1 MEIGRAV
8 PQLFQA
14 NAAQARVSSSE
25 YLFGG
30 KPLDLQA
37 KPELVQEGFCFRDD
51 PNREHLCRES
61 QAAGNLA
68 QKVNLLSLGIVRDER
83 PRWSFHSKVR
93 AVRNSPKHS
102 ATERRLACSA
112 WASDAEAFARLDLQ
126 VYTAQYPRARLFAK
140 SGIAPPEA
148 INHKRHSG
156 SYNPFKAA
164 LSPQDAV
171 PARNTTRGDR
181 GQRRP
186 NRSSA
191 RGCFHRNPP
200 LVDQGYNPL
209 PAAHRQS
216 QRSGVS

>member
-30 KPLDLQA
+30 KPLNKQT
-37 KPELVQEGFCFRDD
+37 KPELLQDHADAVGGR
-51 PNREHLCRES
+51 
-61 QAAGNLA
+61 
-68 QKVNLLSLGIVRDER
+68 R
-83 PRWSFHSKVR
+83 PRGNWLTCCGYRPTEMLRQLFWRQAR
-93 AVRNSPKHS
+93 AVRNGPKHS

-140 SGIAPPEA
+140 SRIASPEA

-156 SYNPFKAA
+156 SYTP
-164 LSPQDAV
+164 LQ
-171 PARNTTRGDR
+171 
-181 GQRRP
+181 
-186 NRSSA
+186 SS
-191 RGCFHRNPP
+191 
-200 LVDQGYNPL
+200 
-209 PAAHRQS
+209 
-216 QRSGVS
+216 

>member
-14 NAAQARVSSSE
+14 NAAQARVSSLE
-25 YLFGG
+25 NLFGG

-37 KPELVQEGFCFRDD
+37 KPELVQEA
-51 PNREHLCRES
+51 HT
-61 QAAGNLA
+61 
-68 QKVNLLSLGIVRDER
+68 QKLVLWVLQHHADAVGGRR
-83 PRWSFHSKVR
+83 PRGNWLTCCGYRPTEMLRQLFWRQAR
-93 AVRNSPKHS
+93 AVRNGPKHS

-140 SGIAPPEA
+140 RGIAAPT
-148 INHKRHSG
+148 H
-156 SYNPFKAA
+156 PFKAA

-191 RGCFHRNPP
+191 TGCFHRNPP

-216 QRSGVS
+216 RRSGVS